1 MPNSLFPM
9 PGLAQRAA
17 VPGRARAKVALEPG
31 HLPLDWANLQR
42 EQGPRLRGDQPLPPQ
57 YTRVTKE
64 EVKQHRTKDD
74 AWTIINN
81 KVYNITPYINF
92 HPGGADEIMKGA
104 GRDGTTLFMKYHP
117 WVNVDTML
125 KNCWIGVL
133 APQ

>member
-9 PGLAQRAA
+9 PGSAQRAA

-31 HLPLDWANLQR
+31 HSPLDWANLQR